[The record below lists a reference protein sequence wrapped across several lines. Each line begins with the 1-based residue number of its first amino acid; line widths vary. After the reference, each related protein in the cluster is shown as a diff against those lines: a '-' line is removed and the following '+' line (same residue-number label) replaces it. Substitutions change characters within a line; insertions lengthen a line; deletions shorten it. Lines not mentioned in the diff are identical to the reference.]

1 MVGRAGDQLRADL
14 ALGRFANKR
23 KLLSLWKVFRW
34 RHQTGPSVVF
44 FFVCL
49 FFLLIINREQN
60 TSFGGNAEMG
70 LLSEKEDSSPGVQ

>member
-1 MVGRAGDQLRADL
+1 METPDRAQRGFL
-14 ALGRFANKR
+14 
-23 KLLSLWKVFRW
+23 
-34 RHQTGPSVVF
+34 
-44 FFVCL
+44 FVCL

>member
-1 MVGRAGDQLRADL
+1 MQILLWGGLQTRENCSHFGKCSDGDTRQ
-14 ALGRFANKR
+14 
-23 KLLSLWKVFRW
+23 
-34 RHQTGPSVVF
+34 GPAWF